1 MKGFRFGSALGSF
14 YILPGNGGW
23 KRRSATPCSAHSRA
37 LKWQPTT
44 SPVATASNCPNWTR
58 QRSKCRTKSP
68 NGKSFTSE

>member
-37 LKWQPTT
+37 PE
-44 SPVATASNCPNWTR
+44 VAADHISRGDCEQLSELDTATLEVPHEIAEW
-58 QRSKCRTKSP
+58 
-68 NGKSFTSE
+68 EIVHV